1 MIGRWIFLVF
11 LIVPIIEIA
20 LFVLIGQAVG
30 FWPTVLGI
38 LVIALLGS
46 AIIRRQG
53 TALIAEIRSTM
64 GRGQLPARALGDAM
78 LVGIAGVLMVVPG
91 YFTDCLGLL
100 LLVPPIRQ
108 AIYWMLKTRLGFAD
122 VSAAAPKRPV
132 LEAVRAVA
140 GPSTS
145 KASTSVRSER
155 YARHAVACL
164 FTRGKNVSQRHP
176 LAPEDG

>member
-1 MIGRWIFLVF
+1 MIGRLIFLVF

-20 LFVLIGQAVG
+20 LFVLIGQAIG

-38 LVIALLGS
+38 VVIALLGS

-53 TALIAEIRSTM
+53 MALLAEIRSTM

-100 LLVPPIRQ
+100 LLIPQVRGS
-108 AIYWMLKTRLGFAD
+108 IYWLLRVRLGFAD
-122 VSAAAPKRPV
+122 ASSTASPPRNDARTLDLEGEHFRP
-132 LEAVRAVA
+132 L
-140 GPSTS
+140 
-145 KASTSVRSER
+145 
-155 YARHAVACL
+155 
-164 FTRGKNVSQRHP
+164 
-176 LAPEDG
+176 

>member
-1 MIGRWIFLVF
+1 VIGRWIFLVF

-38 LVIALLGS
+38 LVIALIGS

-122 VSAAAPKRPV
+122 ASAAGAQTTG
-132 LEAVRAVA
+132 AGS
-140 GPSTS
+140 GPSSGRTLDLEGEHF
-145 KASTSVRSER
+145 R
-155 YARHAVACL
+155 
-164 FTRGKNVSQRHP
+164 P
-176 LAPEDG
+176 L